1 MIHPHILSNNLP
13 PPPDFE
19 NKFQR
24 SVGIMIGFGI
34 GLAVICFVAALFEY
48 SHYSDISRILSNG
61 GIESQGYL
69 AKDLV
74 RNTLS
79 NTAFFL
85 AFGVGGILTTI
96 IGLLSSGSNIFREAL
111 YYNRDKH
118 FLGNF
123 LFGVGFA
130 LIILSLRHVFLYLLA
145 QNIVIINQNFEL
157 NLFAG
162 LFSVG
167 IILFGIG
174 MISWRLNRAKV
185 SFFS

>member
-69 AKDLV
+69 ARDLLK
-74 RNTLS
+74 NTLS
-79 NTAFFL
+79 NTAFYL

-96 IGLLSSGSNIFREAL
+96 IGLLSSKSNIFREAL
-111 YYNRDKH
+111 YNKDKH

-123 LFGVGFA
+123 LFGFGFG
-130 LIILSLRHVFLYLLA
+130 LIILSLIHVFLYLLA
-145 QNIVIINQNFEL
+145 PNNVVINQNLEL
-157 NLFAG
+157 ILFTG

-167 IILFGIG
+167 IVLFAVGIL
-174 MISWRLNRAKV
+174 SWKLNPKV
-185 SFFS
+185 GFFN